1 MHDSEHPEEG
11 TPEPGIP
18 EPGTPGE
25 GDADA
30 GIRGR
35 HIPARG
41 IPDRGETLERARELV
56 EEARIERRTSQRLA
70 LVLGI
75 EELGSL
81 TDDAD
86 LAQLFA
92 EGLHVAAL
100 AEDGTPELRLALA
113 ERIGALRQRH
123 DALPLA
129 VLEARVLAAGTSGL
143 EDPAAC
149 LDVARRIDA
158 LGQRFKSD
166 QLAIAESIACF
177 NGAAVSTDLRLALA
191 IAERLGRLGAAFP
204 FEVIARHESGVL
216 VQASSLAVA
225 PADAWH
231 IEARADRLR
240 ERWPGAGFAEDH
252 AQVLANAIDAETDVA
267 TRQRGMRQLRQLLA
281 VHRTEPIALS
291 LAHALYQ
298 THGVDGD
305 AAECRYAAD
314 EVREL
319 NERFGSTGVALAG
332 AQILRNGTAEA
343 RDAVTRRRFCAE
355 LEALVVAYPVEAI
368 AAQVVHG
375 LSNEFLA
382 LQDAEERA
390 ALLER
395 MFALLRRF
403 PEPEAAERASLALA
417 LEQQADLDA
426 GRQRRR
432 AALAH
437 SLVAARPALLAPL
450 RRAIDAVVG
459 RTHDGDA
466 IERVEGLLRG

>member
-1 MHDSEHPEEG
+1 MHDPEHPE
-11 TPEPGIP
+11 
-18 EPGTPGE
+18 
-25 GDADA
+25 
-30 GIRGR
+30 
-35 HIPARG
+35 RG
-41 IPDRGETLERARELV
+41 IPDKGETLERARELV
-56 EEARIERRTSQRLA
+56 EEARIERRTALRLT
-70 LVLGI
+70 LVLRI
-75 EELGSL
+75 EEFASPA
-81 TDDAD
+81 DDPD
-86 LAQLFA
+86 LAALFA
-92 EGLHVAAL
+92 EGLHIVAL
-100 AEDGTPELRLALA
+100 AEDGTPELRFALA
-113 ERIGALRQRH
+113 ERIGVLRQQH
-123 DALPLA
+123 GALTLA

-158 LGQRFKSD
+158 LAQRFKSD

-191 IAERLGRLGAAFP
+191 VAERLGRLGVAFP

-216 VQASSLAVA
+216 VQASSLAEA

-240 ERWPGAGFAEDH
+240 ERWPGAAFAEDH
-252 AQVLANAIDAETDVA
+252 AKVLANAIDAESDVA

-281 VHRTEPIALS
+281 VHNTEPIALA

-298 THGVDGD
+298 AHGVDGS

-319 NERFGSTGVALAG
+319 NERFGSANVALAG

-343 RDAVTRRRFCAE
+343 RDAATRRSFRQE
-355 LEALVVAYPVEAI
+355 LEALAATYPVEPI

-382 LQDAEERA
+382 LEDPEERL

-395 MFALLRRF
+395 MSALLRSF
-403 PEPEAAERASLALA
+403 PEAEAAERASLALA
-417 LEQQADLDA
+417 LEQQSDLDA

-437 SLVAARPALLAPL
+437 GLVAARPALLAPL
-450 RRAIDAVVG
+450 RRAVEAVVG
-459 RTHDGDA
+459 RTHDGDT